1 LSSTSAV
8 SSASAS
14 AQFCDQCGAALVP
27 GARFCRACGHPV
39 TDGLLPAAGPA
50 ALAVARAPRPFA
62 VTAPWWVAGIGLLL
76 AAAYILNQPV
86 VPSAPSGMSAP
97 PMAAGGG
104 GEAPFAGGGGGGGT
118 PPDISSMTPRE
129 RASRLH
135 DRVMRY
141 VEEGKADSAAIFA
154 PMALASFS
162 MLGDALDAHARYDY
176 GRIAQETGDLTLAAA
191 QADTILRASPTH
203 LLGLA
208 LAANTATKAGNSA
221 AATQFWQRFREART
235 AEIAKQLEEY
245 QAHANDVERA
255 TTQAGS
261 GR

>member
-1 LSSTSAV
+1 MST
-8 SSASAS
+8 ASAS

-27 GARFCRACGHPV
+27 GARFCRACGHAV
-39 TDGLLPAAGPA
+39 TDGPLPMVGGSAPA
-50 ALAVARAPRPFA
+50 AVARAPRPLA
-62 VTAPWWVAGIGLLL
+62 VTAPWWVASVGLLL
-76 AAAYILNQPV
+76 ASAYILNQPV
-86 VPSAPSGMSAP
+86 VPSAPSGMGAP
-97 PMAAGGG
+97 PMAAGEGG
-104 GEAPFAGGGGGGGT
+104 GGGDAPFANGGGGGGT
-118 PPDISSMTPRE
+118 PPDISNMTPRE

-141 VEEGKADSAAIFA
+141 VEEGKTDSAAIFA
-154 PMALASFS
+154 PMALSSFS

-208 LAANTATKAGNSA
+208 LAANTATKAGNAA
-221 AATQFWQRFREART
+221 AATQFWQRFRDARS
-235 AEIAKQLEEY
+235 AEMAKNLEEY
-245 QAHANDVERA
+245 QAHANDVTRA

>member
-1 LSSTSAV
+1 M
-8 SSASAS
+8 
-14 AQFCDQCGAALVP
+14 
-27 GARFCRACGHPV
+27 
-39 TDGLLPAAGPA
+39 AAGIAPPPA
-50 ALAVARAPRPFA
+50 AVARAPRPLT
-62 VTAPWWVAGIGLLL
+62 VTAPWWVAGVGLLL

-86 VPSAPSGMSAP
+86 VPSAPSGMGAP
-97 PMAAGGG
+97 PMAAGAAGD
-104 GEAPFAGGGGGGGT
+104 APFANGGGGGGA
-118 PPDISSMTPRE
+118 PPDISSMSPRE

-141 VEEGKADSAAIFA
+141 VEEGKMDSASFFA
-154 PMALASFS
+154 PMALSSFS

-208 LAANTATKAGNSA
+208 LAANTATKAGNTTA
-221 AATQFWQRFREART
+221 ASQFWQRFRDARS
-235 AEIAKQLEEY
+235 AEMAKNLEEY
-245 QAHANDVERA
+245 QAHANDVTRA

>member
-1 LSSTSAV
+1 MST
-8 SSASAS
+8 ASAS

-27 GARFCRACGHPV
+27 GARFCRACGHSV
-39 TDGLLPAAGPA
+39 TDGPLPAAGPA

-62 VTAPWWVAGIGLLL
+62 VTAPWWVASVGVLL

-86 VPSAPSGMSAP
+86 VPSAPSGMGAP
-97 PMAAGGG
+97 PMAAAGGG
-104 GEAPFAGGGGGGGT
+104 GEAPFASGGGGGGGGGT

-208 LAANTATKAGNSA
+208 LAANTATKAGNA
-221 AATQFWQRFREART
+221 TAATQFWQRFRDARS
-235 AEIAKQLEEY
+235 AEMAKNLEEY
-245 QAHANDVERA
+245 QAHANDVTRA